1 MNEFYTE
8 KEMELIEKYIED
20 TYGPFNSVLHE
31 IASPDIHVDICVIE
45 PTPERNYYTL
55 VTMGMGAHR
64 MNVPQELADMHLER
78 AELAVSL
85 PPDWKLDSGEE
96 RWYWPVRW
104 LKLLARLPIEEDSWL
119 GWGHTIS
126 NPGQLP
132 FAENTGFSGLILL
145 TPPAEAGQRTVCRL
159 PDGDEVNFYDM
170 VPLYREELDYKI
182 SASAEELLDLFVR
195 DSEEI
200 CLMPL
205 DLGRKNVCLSRQK
218 QYAIKAE
225 DMRQLLPEWLG
236 PEGCLATDRITV
248 DGMPVGYCYREE
260 PEESCRDWDSG
271 WRFTAGDESDEY
283 INDPENSG
291 IYALNT
297 VCNYD
302 MEIIPL
308 LRSPYGTAFER
319 DEDGR
324 LQRIW
329 EMEEEQE
336 PAAKESL
343 LGPADIQRLEEYC
356 GDIDGYFGRMAAYLD
371 EFIETGIREG
381 RFTQREAR
389 EDLEIALWYSYA
401 YNNLDEYR
409 WYYMAAQWMP
419 YSEKY
424 ARGCGTW
431 YYRYSAALTYCGR
444 LDEALEYA
452 EKGAVEEPGYPWIW
466 LQLGK
471 LRSHFG
477 DREGALEA
485 VRRGLALEPEDY
497 EFLTLQQEILE
508 GRSLEEMEFHYID
521 AEADQELQ
529 DGDDFETMSKK
540 AAISGIVLHPEGLE
554 RFKALFEPENWEAD
568 APYCSFNFNGGGR
581 MLEVVFCMNQA
592 ALSKLDFDW
601 LVQCR
606 EKLSSELW
614 GQRYSAG
621 LEYEMRA
628 AIVYWDR
635 SMELIYENEERG
647 QTLRVA
653 VSPDG
658 EEQEIADDYE
668 EQGGADDGF
677 PSMVKLYLQDG
688 GTLRYAEVWVDG
700 DVVTEHTGVCGE
712 TGEVTECQIDGADG
726 WQEYLTGFLK
736 CYYEQGYDQWP
747 EEELCWMVVQFPVAP
762 VELQRG
768 AAPNLEPAD
777 EALREAAEIAVNEGL
792 GWTGLGMADGWEVGR
807 RLDDADCF
815 VLNLYC
821 VAVDGELA
829 LTALR
834 EALEAEADVD
844 CGHMKIAVKD
854 PGAEDYQLAYSA
866 DGSGGFSL

>member
-8 KEMELIEKYIED
+8 KEMELIENYIENN
-20 TYGPFNSVLHE
+20 YGSFNSVLHE
-31 IASPDIHVDICVIE
+31 LVSPDIHVDICVIE

-55 VTMGMGAHR
+55 VTMGMGAHK
-64 MNVPQELADMHLER
+64 MNVPPELSDMHLER

-85 PPDWKLDSGEE
+85 PPDWKLDSDEE

-104 LKLLARLPIEEDSWL
+104 LKILARLPIEEDSWL

-132 FAENTGFSGLILL
+132 FAENTGFSGLMLL
-145 TPPAEAGQRTVCRL
+145 NSSGTGDQKGACRL

-182 SASAEELLDLFVR
+182 ADSAEELLDLFIR
-195 DSEEI
+195 DPEEI
-200 CLMPL
+200 CLMPV

-218 QYAIKAE
+218 NYAIKAE
-225 DMRQLLPEWLG
+225 DMQHLLPDWIG

-260 PEESCRDWDSG
+260 PDEGSRDWDSG

-283 INDPENSG
+283 MDDPENSS

-297 VCNYD
+297 ICNYD

-319 DEDGR
+319 DEEGN
-324 LQRIW
+324 LQRVW
-329 EMEEEQE
+329 DMEKGQD
-336 PAAKESL
+336 PVAKESL
-343 LGPADIQRLEEYC
+343 LGPSDIQYLEECC
-356 GDIDGYFGRMAAYLD
+356 GSIDGYFGRMAAYLD
-371 EFIETGIREG
+371 EFIETGIQEG
-381 RFTQREAR
+381 RFTQRQAR

-444 LDEALEYA
+444 LEEALEYA
-452 EKGAVEEPGYPWIW
+452 EKGAVEEPDYPWIW

-477 DREGALEA
+477 DKAGALAA
-485 VRRGLALEPEDY
+485 VDKGLALEPGDY
-497 EFLTLQQEILE
+497 EFLTLQQEIME
-508 GRSLEEMEFHYID
+508 ERSLEEMEYHYID
-521 AEADQELQ
+521 AGADQELQ
-529 DGDDFETMSKK
+529 DSDDFDALAKR
-540 AAISGIVLHPEGLE
+540 AAVSGITTDREGLE
-554 RFKALFEPENWEAD
+554 RFMTLFAPENWEAD
-568 APYCSFNFNGGGR
+568 APYCSFNFDGGGR
-581 MLEVVFCMNQA
+581 TLEAVFCMNQA
-592 ALSKLDFDW
+592 SLSKLDFDW
-601 LVQCR
+601 LSQCR
-606 EKLSSELW
+606 EKLCSDLW
-614 GQRYSAG
+614 GLRCSGG
-621 LEYEMRA
+621 LEYELRA
-628 AIVYWDR
+628 VIAYWDR
-635 SMELIYENEERG
+635 GLELIYENEDQG
-647 QTLRVA
+647 QALRVA

-658 EEQEIADDYE
+658 AEHEIAEDYD
-668 EQGGADDGF
+668 EQGSGGDSGLPD
-677 PSMVKLYLQDG
+677 MVKLYLQDG
-688 GTLRYAEVWVDG
+688 DILRYAEVWVDG
-700 DVVTEHTGVCGE
+700 DIVTEHIGVCGE
-712 TGEVTECQIDGADG
+712 TGEVTECQIDSEDG

-747 EEELCWMVVQFPVAP
+747 ESELCWLIVQFPVAP
-762 VELQRG
+762 VALQRG
-768 AAPNLEPAD
+768 AMPELAPDDA
-777 EALREAAEIAVNEGL
+777 ALRDAAEAAVNEAL

-807 RLDDADCF
+807 QMDDEERF

-821 VAVDGELA
+821 VAVDSGLA
-829 LTALR
+829 LGALK
-834 EALEAEADVD
+834 EALEMEVD
-844 CGHMKIAVKD
+844 CSHMKIAARES
-854 PGAEDYQLAYSA
+854 GQEDYELIYSA
-866 DGSGGFSL
+866 DGSSGFSL